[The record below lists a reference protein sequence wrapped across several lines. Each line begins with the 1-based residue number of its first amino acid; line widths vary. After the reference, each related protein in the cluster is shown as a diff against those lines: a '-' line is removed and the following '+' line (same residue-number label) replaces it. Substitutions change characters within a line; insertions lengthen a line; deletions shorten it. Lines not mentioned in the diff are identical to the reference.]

1 MSINPQ
7 LTYSLELSNGYEG
20 DLASTRDHV
29 VDARRNDLAA
39 SAEASFG
46 LFVCKSTDTDDLG
59 FGLCVTT
66 QQALGI
72 LVHSMSEEKTQ
83 GVTTGLINGE
93 FGNVMHKGRAWVRV
107 KETVTPLSP
116 VRVAVLDHSGTVT
129 GATQGTFL
137 TTADT
142 STHHTALL
150 TNARYLTRASAG
162 DLAQVEIDALPATLT
177 AD

>member
-7 LTYSLELSNGYEG
+7 TSYALELSNGYEG
-20 DLASTRDHV
+20 DLSSTRDHV

-39 SAEASFG
+39 SAEAIFG
-46 LFVCKSTDTDDLG
+46 VFVCKSANADDLG

-66 QQALGI
+66 TQALGI

-107 KETVTPLSP
+107 KETVTTASP
-116 VRVAVLDHSGTVT
+116 VRVAVLDHSGTVA
-129 GATQGTFL
+129 GMTQGTFG
-137 TTADT
+137 TTADAG
-142 STHHTALL
+142 THHTALL
-150 TNARYLTRASAG
+150 PQARYVRGATAG
-162 DLAQVEIDALPATLT
+162 NLAEVEIDALPVLLT